1 MMKSAIVGLVEFCT
15 GRPLWIVVLAVALA
29 GGSAFYAA
37 RHFAIKTNVNDL
49 ISRDQPWTQRG
60 IQFLNDF
67 PQRDIIIVVDAPT
80 PELVE
85 QASAKLAAALRQR
98 PDRFPAVNE
107 PGSGSFFERN
117 GLLFLPENEVVRVTD
132 GLSRADDLLGTLAAD
147 PSLRGS
153 LDALS
158 LALIGVDRGEIKL
171 DDLVLPMSMAAN
183 TVEAVLAGRPAS
195 FSWRALASD
204 KPSEP
209 QDLRRFIEVQPV
221 LDFSDLRPGRAAT
234 QAISQVASDLKLDD
248 GFQARVRQT
257 GRVPMDD
264 DEFGTI
270 TQNIGLTMT
279 ISLLLVV
286 AVLWLALR
294 SFRIIAAV
302 MVSLVFG
309 LAVSAAAGLFL
320 VGTFNLISIA
330 FFVLFVGLGVD
341 FAIQFSVRYR
351 AERHEHPDLRTA
363 LRSAAIKA
371 GGPLALAAVAIT
383 VGFTSFMPTAYL
395 GLSELGEIAGIGMI
409 VAFLTSITIL
419 PALLTLFSPPGE
431 SHEMGFAALA
441 PVDRFLG
448 RHRIPIVVI
457 TILVVVLASP
467 LLLFLPFD
475 FNPIHLQDPKV
486 ESVATYLEL
495 RNDPQTGANAIEL
508 EAHDLGTADATAL
521 RIAGLPQVSKTMTLS
536 NFVPQDQ
543 DQKIQLIRAAAK
555 KINPSVNPTNVEPPP
570 TDQDNIEDLTA
581 TADSLTKSAGNNH
594 GPGADAAR
602 RLAGLLS
609 NLAGADPSART
620 RAQSVIAEPL
630 RYSLDQL
637 REELKPQHA
646 TIDTIPPEIARQ
658 WVAPDGRYRIEV
670 LPSGD
675 PENTGTLRH
684 FVNAVL
690 AVDPDATGPAIMLF
704 EAGRTVVHAFIVSG
718 LFALSAIT
726 VLLLIALRR
735 AGDVLL
741 TLVPLLIAGVLTLE
755 LCVVFDLPLN
765 FANIIALP
773 LLLGVGVAFKIYY
786 IMAWRAGKT
795 GLLQSSLT
803 RAVVFSA
810 MTTATAFGSLW
821 LSSNPGTS
829 SMGKLM
835 ALALICTMAAAVFFQ
850 PVLMGPPRKTAKR
863 SPADEGGIAPVT
875 KPRLFLDA
883 K

>member
-15 GRPLWIVVLAVALA
+15 GRPLWIVVLAVALG

-98 PDRFPAVNE
+98 PDR
-107 PGSGSFFERN
+107 
-117 GLLFLPENEVVRVTD
+117 L
-132 GLSRADDLLGTLAAD
+132 
-147 PSLRGS
+147 
-153 LDALS
+153 
-158 LALIGVDRGEIKL
+158 LIGVDRGEIKL
-171 DDLVLPMSMAAN
+171 DDLFLPMSMAAD

-195 FSWRALASD
+195 FSWRALASG

-419 PALLTLFSPPGE
+419 P
-431 SHEMGFAALA
+431 
-441 PVDRFLG
+441 
-448 RHRIPIVVI
+448 
-457 TILVVVLASP
+457 VLP
-467 LLLFLPFD
+467 
-475 FNPIHLQDPKV
+475 
-486 ESVATYLEL
+486 
-495 RNDPQTGANAIEL
+495 
-508 EAHDLGTADATAL
+508 
-521 RIAGLPQVSKTMTLS
+521 
-536 NFVPQDQ
+536 
-543 DQKIQLIRAAAK
+543 
-555 KINPSVNPTNVEPPP
+555 
-570 TDQDNIEDLTA
+570 
-581 TADSLTKSAGNNH
+581 
-594 GPGADAAR
+594 AAR
-602 RLAGLLS
+602 I
-609 NLAGADPSART
+609 GA
-620 RAQSVIAEPL
+620 
-630 RYSLDQL
+630 
-637 REELKPQHA
+637 
-646 TIDTIPPEIARQ
+646 
-658 WVAPDGRYRIEV
+658 
-670 LPSGD
+670 
-675 PENTGTLRH
+675 
-684 FVNAVL
+684 
-690 AVDPDATGPAIMLF
+690 
-704 EAGRTVVHAFIVSG
+704 
-718 LFALSAIT
+718 
-726 VLLLIALRR
+726 
-735 AGDVLL
+735 
-741 TLVPLLIAGVLTLE
+741 
-755 LCVVFDLPLN
+755 
-765 FANIIALP
+765 
-773 LLLGVGVAFKIYY
+773 
-786 IMAWRAGKT
+786 
-795 GLLQSSLT
+795 
-803 RAVVFSA
+803 
-810 MTTATAFGSLW
+810 
-821 LSSNPGTS
+821 
-829 SMGKLM
+829 
-835 ALALICTMAAAVFFQ
+835 
-850 PVLMGPPRKTAKR
+850 
-863 SPADEGGIAPVT
+863 
-875 KPRLFLDA
+875 
-883 K
+883 

>member
-15 GRPLWIVVLAVALA
+15 GRPLWIVVLAVALG

-195 FSWRALASD
+195 FSWRALASG

-371 GGPLALAAVAIT
+371 GGPLALAAVA
-383 VGFTSFMPTAYL
+383 
-395 GLSELGEIAGIGMI
+395 
-409 VAFLTSITIL
+409 
-419 PALLTLFSPPGE
+419 
-431 SHEMGFAALA
+431 
-441 PVDRFLG
+441 
-448 RHRIPIVVI
+448 
-457 TILVVVLASP
+457 
-467 LLLFLPFD
+467 
-475 FNPIHLQDPKV
+475 
-486 ESVATYLEL
+486 
-495 RNDPQTGANAIEL
+495 
-508 EAHDLGTADATAL
+508 
-521 RIAGLPQVSKTMTLS
+521 
-536 NFVPQDQ
+536 
-543 DQKIQLIRAAAK
+543 
-555 KINPSVNPTNVEPPP
+555 
-570 TDQDNIEDLTA
+570 
-581 TADSLTKSAGNNH
+581 
-594 GPGADAAR
+594 
-602 RLAGLLS
+602 
-609 NLAGADPSART
+609 
-620 RAQSVIAEPL
+620 
-630 RYSLDQL
+630 
-637 REELKPQHA
+637 
-646 TIDTIPPEIARQ
+646 
-658 WVAPDGRYRIEV
+658 
-670 LPSGD
+670 

>member
-1 MMKSAIVGLVEFCT
+1 MMRSTIVGLVEFCT
-15 GRPLWIVVLAVALA
+15 RRPLRIIALAVALA

-37 RHFAIKTNVNDL
+37 RHFAIKTDVNDL
-49 ISRDQPWTQRG
+49 ISPDLPWAQRSMR
-60 IQFLNDF
+60 FLKDF
-67 PQRDIIIVVDAPT
+67 PQQEIIIVVDAPT
-80 PELVE
+80 PELAE
-85 QASAKLAAALRQR
+85 QASAKLAAGLRQHS
-98 PDRFPAVNE
+98 DRFLAVSE

-117 GLLFLPENEVVRVTD
+117 GLLFLPEDEVARVTG

-158 LALIGVDRGEIKL
+158 LAVTGVDRGDIKL
-171 DDLVLPMSMAAN
+171 DDLVLPMTMAAD

-195 FSWRALASD
+195 FSWRILAGG
-204 KPSEP
+204 KPPEP
-209 QDLRRFIEVQPV
+209 QDLRRFIQVQPV
-221 LDFSDLRPGRAAT
+221 LDFTALRPGRAAT
-234 QAISQVASDLKLDD
+234 QAISGMASELRLDAD
-248 GFQARVRQT
+248 FQARVRQT
-257 GRVPMDD
+257 GQIPMDD

-270 TQNIGLTMT
+270 TQNVGLTMT
-279 ISLLLVV
+279 ISLLLVL
-286 AVLWLALR
+286 AILWLALR

-302 MVSLVFG
+302 MVSLAFG

-351 AERHEHPDLRTA
+351 AERYEHPDLHTA

-383 VGFTSFMPTAYL
+383 VGFTSFVPTDYL

-409 VAFLTSITIL
+409 VAFVTSITVL
-419 PALLTLFSPPGE
+419 PALLKLLNPPGE

-441 PVDRFLG
+441 PVDRFMG
-448 RHRIPIVVI
+448 RHRIPIVVT

-467 LLLFLPFD
+467 LLWFLPFD
-475 FNPIHLQDPKV
+475 FNPLHLQDPKV
-486 ESVATYLEL
+486 ESVATYIEL
-495 RNDPQTGANAIEL
+495 KNDPLAGANAIEL
-508 EAHDLGTADATAL
+508 EAPDLGASDAIAR
-521 RIAGLPQVSKTMTLS
+521 RIATLPQVSKTMTLS
-536 NFVPQDQ
+536 NLIPQGQ
-543 DQKIQLIRAAAK
+543 DQKIKLIRAAAEK
-555 KINPSVNPTNVEPPP
+555 IERSINPEKVEPPP
-570 TDQDNIEDLTA
+570 TDRENIEDLTA
-581 TADSLTKSAGNNH
+581 TADSLTKSAGNNR
-594 GPGADAAR
+594 GPGADAAT

-609 NLAGADPSART
+609 KLAQADPSGRM

-637 REELKPQHA
+637 REELKPQRV
-646 TIDTIPPEIARQ
+646 TIDTIPPDIARQ
-658 WVAPDGRYRIEV
+658 WAAPDGRQRIEV
-670 LPSGD
+670 LPRGD
-675 PENTGTLRH
+675 PENTNTLRS
-684 FVNAVL
+684 FVTAVL
-690 AVDPDATGPAIMLF
+690 AEDPDATGPAVMLY

-718 LFALSAIT
+718 LFALSTIT

-735 AGDVLL
+735 VGDVLL
-741 TLVPLLIAGVLTLE
+741 TLVPLLIAGALTLE
-755 LCVVFDLPLN
+755 LCVVFGLPLN

-821 LSSNPGTS
+821 LSNNPGTS

-850 PVLMGPPRKTAKR
+850 PVLMGPPRKVA
-863 SPADEGGIAPVT
+863 
-875 KPRLFLDA
+875 
-883 K
+883 

>member
-15 GRPLWIVVLAVALA
+15 GRPLWIVVLAVALG

-98 PDRFPAVNE
+98 PDR
-107 PGSGSFFERN
+107 
-117 GLLFLPENEVVRVTD
+117 L
-132 GLSRADDLLGTLAAD
+132 
-147 PSLRGS
+147 
-153 LDALS
+153 
-158 LALIGVDRGEIKL
+158 LIGVDRGEIKL
-171 DDLVLPMSMAAN
+171 DDLVLPMSMAAD

-195 FSWRALASD
+195 FSWRALASG

-221 LDFSDLRPGRAAT
+221 LDFSDLRPCRAAT

-371 GGPLALAAVAIT
+371 GGPLALAAVA
-383 VGFTSFMPTAYL
+383 
-395 GLSELGEIAGIGMI
+395 
-409 VAFLTSITIL
+409 
-419 PALLTLFSPPGE
+419 
-431 SHEMGFAALA
+431 
-441 PVDRFLG
+441 
-448 RHRIPIVVI
+448 
-457 TILVVVLASP
+457 
-467 LLLFLPFD
+467 
-475 FNPIHLQDPKV
+475 
-486 ESVATYLEL
+486 
-495 RNDPQTGANAIEL
+495 
-508 EAHDLGTADATAL
+508 
-521 RIAGLPQVSKTMTLS
+521 
-536 NFVPQDQ
+536 
-543 DQKIQLIRAAAK
+543 
-555 KINPSVNPTNVEPPP
+555 
-570 TDQDNIEDLTA
+570 
-581 TADSLTKSAGNNH
+581 
-594 GPGADAAR
+594 
-602 RLAGLLS
+602 
-609 NLAGADPSART
+609 
-620 RAQSVIAEPL
+620 
-630 RYSLDQL
+630 
-637 REELKPQHA
+637 
-646 TIDTIPPEIARQ
+646 
-658 WVAPDGRYRIEV
+658 
-670 LPSGD
+670 